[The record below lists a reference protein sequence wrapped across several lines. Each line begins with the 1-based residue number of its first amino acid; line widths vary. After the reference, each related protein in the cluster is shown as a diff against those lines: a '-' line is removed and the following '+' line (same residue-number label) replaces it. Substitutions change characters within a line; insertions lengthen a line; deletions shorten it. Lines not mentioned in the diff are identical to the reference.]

1 MPISAASS
9 SSSSS
14 SSSFLE
20 CTSPTSPSVQLV
32 SKSVSDRL
40 LGKFFDASQFDFD
53 YEQSSLWSPPIPRR
67 VFLDSPAEVC
77 SGYEVFSKLDSAKKA
92 WRKFVICFRG
102 FWCSWN
108 P

>member
-1 MPISAASS
+1 MPISTESSTPSS
-9 SSSSS
+9 SC
-14 SSSFLE
+14 FIE
-20 CTSPTSPSVQLV
+20 CGTPTIPSVQLV

-67 VFLDSPAEVC
+67 VFLDSPVDVC
-77 SGYEVFSKLDSAKKA
+77 SGYEVLSKLEKAKTA